1 MSKKAKKERKFT
13 TLTAKYQGRTFHKSV
28 SYYSARELAEKQQ
41 AFEASLQLRFSEKF
55 CDVAERW
62 QEDHSKNVETY
73 TQSCYKAPVK
83 DLKTEFGDRMMQD
96 IDTLSFQAY
105 LDKLARQGFARQT
118 VNLRK
123 IAMKQIFDYAIAHQ
137 LVIYNPITVCKVPK
151 KAKKPVT
158 RVPPSDNDVELIR
171 SHPDGT
177 FGLYCNLLLY
187 TGLRREEALALTY
200 DDIDFLNKTISVS
213 KVVVFDGNIPSVRD
227 SAKSDAGSRIVPLLA
242 PAESILAAAEEKS
255 GLLFPGKNGLMKKG
269 EFDKGFNKYKAA
281 TGISCTSHQLR
292 HYFASLCFEAELK
305 ENDVKDLMGHSN
317 IALTHEVYTHISKRR
332 KKESTEMLNQFLS
345 AKSVTA

>member
-1 MSKKAKKERKFT
+1 MGAKSLENRACLGVDKDNR
-13 TLTAKYQGRTFHKSV
+13 LTVNNARLAI
-28 SYYSARELAEKQQ
+28 SATVNLA
-41 AFEASLQLRFSEKF
+41 
-55 CDVAERW
+55 
-62 QEDHSKNVETY
+62 
-73 TQSCYKAPVK
+73 
-83 DLKTEFGDRMMQD
+83 RMMKD

-105 LDKLARQGFARQT
+105 LDKLAQQGFARQT

-158 RVPPSDNDVELIR
+158 RVPPSDNDIELIR

-242 PAESILAAAEEKS
+242 PAESILAAAEEKN

-292 HYFASLCFEAELK
+292 HYFASLCFEAQLK

-332 KKESTEMLNQFLS
+332 KKESTEMLNRFLS
-345 AKSVTA
+345 AKSITA